1 MLLPVSLSFLLLG
14 AGIGFV
20 AGVTPGPILTLVVA
34 ETFRGGWSR
43 GAAVAAGPLLADG
56 PIVVVA
62 VFVLAQLPPEVV
74 RGLSLVG
81 GGFLCYLAVTT
92 YLNSRRAQ
100 LGAGHGRRVGGGWLQ
115 GWLARML
122 TPNAYLFWFL
132 VGAPLLVQAFEAD
145 WLAVP
150 AFLLGYYL
158 TIVGSNVVLALALHR
173 WVTLFSERVYRR
185 LLLCAAVVLAAYG
198 VGMFGRGVSPPDR

>member
-1 MLLPVSLSFLLLG
+1 MLPSTLSFLLLG

-20 AGVTPGPILTLVVA
+20 AGVTPGPVLTLVVA

-56 PIVVVA
+56 PIILLA
-62 VFVLAQLPPEVV
+62 VYVLAQLPPLVV

-81 GGFLCYLAVTT
+81 GGFLLYLALST
-92 YLNSRRAQ
+92 YLSSRRAT
-100 LGAGHGRRVGGGWLQ
+100 LARAKTAPARGVLLK
-115 GWLARML
+115 GWLARVL

-132 VGAPLLVQAFEAD
+132 VGAPLLVQAAELEVMA
-145 WLAVP
+145 AP
-150 AFLLGYYL
+150 AFLAGYYA

-173 WVTLFSERVYRR
+173 WVALFSERLYRG
-185 LLLCAAVVLAAYG
+185 LLLFASVVLAAYG
-198 VGMFGRGVSPPDR
+198 LGMLERGAAAER

>member
-1 MLLPVSLSFLLLG
+1 MLLPPALSFLLLG

-20 AGVTPGPILTLVVA
+20 AGVTPGPVLTLVVA

-62 VFVLAQLPPEVV
+62 VFVLAQLPPLVV

-81 GGFLCYLAVTT
+81 GGFLLYLAVSTFVT
-92 YLNSRRAQ
+92 SRRAR
-100 LGAGHGRRVGGGWLQ
+100 LTIGEGAPAGRVLLK
-115 GWLARML
+115 GWLARVL

-132 VGAPLLVQAFEAD
+132 VGAPLLVQAWQEE
-145 WLAVP
+145 WLAAP
-150 AFLLGYYL
+150 AFLVGYYS

-173 WVTLFSERVYRR
+173 WIGLFSERIYRG
-185 LLLCAAVVLAAYG
+185 LLLFASAVLAAYG
-198 VGMFGRGVSPPDR
+198 LGMVGRGATTDR

>member
-1 MLLPVSLSFLLLG
+1 VVLPAAFTFLLLG

-20 AGVTPGPILTLVVA
+20 AGVTPGPVLTLVVA

-56 PIVVVA
+56 PIIVLA
-62 VFVLAQLPPEVV
+62 VYVLAQLPAVAV

-81 GGFLCYLAVTT
+81 GGFLLYLAASTFWS
-92 YLNSRRAQ
+92 SRRARIARAAPGSARGT
-100 LGAGHGRRVGGGWLQ
+100 LVK
-115 GWLARML
+115 GWLARAL

-132 VGAPLLVQAFEAD
+132 VGAPLLVQAGQD
-145 WLAVP
+145 GWLAAP
-150 AFLLGYYL
+150 AFLLGYYS

-173 WVTLFSERVYRR
+173 WVGLFSERLYRG
-185 LLLCAAVVLAAYG
+185 LLLFASVVLAAYG
-198 VGMFGRGVSPPDR
+198 VGMVGHGATADR

>member
-1 MLLPVSLSFLLLG
+1 MLLQLPLTFLLLG

-20 AGVTPGPILTLVVA
+20 AGVTPGPVLTLVVA

-56 PIVVVA
+56 PIIMLA
-62 VFVLAQLPPEVV
+62 VYVLAQLPPEAV
-74 RGLSLVG
+74 RGLSLIG
-81 GGFLCYLAVTT
+81 GGFLLYLAASTFWS
-92 YLNSRRAQ
+92 SRKARLTRDQGPSARGT
-100 LGAGHGRRVGGGWLQ
+100 LMK
-115 GWLARML
+115 GWLARVL

-132 VGAPLLVQAFEAD
+132 VGAPLLVQAGQDD

-150 AFLLGYYL
+150 AFLVGYYS

-173 WVTLFSERVYRR
+173 WVGLFSERIYRG
-185 LLLCAAVVLAAYG
+185 LLLCASGVLAAYG
-198 VGMFGRGVSPPDR
+198 IGMVGRAATTDR